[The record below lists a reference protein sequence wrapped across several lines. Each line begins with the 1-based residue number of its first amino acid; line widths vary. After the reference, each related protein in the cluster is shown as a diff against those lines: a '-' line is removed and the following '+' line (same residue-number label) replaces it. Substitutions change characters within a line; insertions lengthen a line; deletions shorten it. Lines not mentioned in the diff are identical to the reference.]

1 MNFERK
7 QKRVIVLEPKN
18 MYVKNFLFVI
28 ILCFISACSQ
38 KKASIPFE
46 LPPEGPHSIFIT
58 VEGIRCCEGVLRLA
72 VYNDAAYWLSE
83 TDIVRGRLGFIQS
96 ETQQFEVHGL
106 PEGRYAIAAFQDLNN
121 DSKLNR
127 KFFVLPKEPYGFSNN
142 VGRYGP
148 ASFNKAAFLLSEDT
162 PITINLNSL

>member
-1 MNFERK
+1 MFV
-7 QKRVIVLEPKN
+7 KRYLIGLLL
-18 MYVKNFLFVI
+18 LFI
-28 ILCFISACSQ
+28 GACSLKNQ
-38 KKASIPFE
+38 AIPFQ

-58 VEGIRCCEGVLRLA
+58 VEGIQCCEGVLRLA

-96 ETQQFEVHGL
+96 ETQLFEVHGL
-106 PEGRYAIAAFQDLNN
+106 PEGKYAIAAFQDLNN

-127 KFFVLPKEPYGFSNN
+127 KFWVLPKEPYGFSNN
-142 VGRYGP
+142 VGKYGP
-148 ASFNKAAFLLSEDT
+148 VSFDKAAFLLSEDK